1 MKIFILGSTGMLGH
15 KVFYYLSSKKIYQ
28 IFNISR
34 SALNQDTILADLRD
48 LSKLESIVSSHMPNI
63 VINCAGM
70 LVNESAVDFTGSL
83 TINTELPKFLDSIS
97 STYNFKLIHISTDC
111 VFSGNNGPYYDTDI
125 PDPVDN
131 YGKTKASGEINND
144 KNLTI
149 RTSIIGPELSKNGT
163 GLFHWFMS
171 QEGSID
177 GYTKSIWSGLTTLE
191 VAKAIEYAI
200 SKNIVG
206 LKHLSSNS
214 PISKYELLKIIN
226 KMTLKEIQI
235 NKIDGIVHNKTLSRS
250 KDFFYNE
257 NLSYQELIY
266 GMIEDISLSKL
277 YKHYR
282 L

>member
-48 LSKLESIVSSHMPNI
+48 LSKLESIVSSHTPNI

-70 LVNESAVDFTGSL
+70 LVNESAIDFTGSL

-250 KDFFYNE
+250 KDFFHNE

-266 GMIEDISLSKL
+266 EMIEDISTSKL